1 MTVDMLSPRFNLES
15 PQLGLESD
23 IINIYFRFRLGFMFS
38 LLEVFADRKRAQIVL
53 IGYVPQWLL
62 AIHYS
67 SPVDC
72 IAFAHPNGLRPS
84 VYIIML

>member
-1 MTVDMLSPRFNLES
+1 
-15 PQLGLESD
+15 
-23 IINIYFRFRLGFMFS
+23 MFS